1 MKQLDSYFEK
11 HKDKGILI
19 LRIFLGSR
27 LLFGVV
33 DNVLSW
39 RSMIEFSEFLASFHF
54 PIPVMSAV
62 MSVYAQFIC
71 AFMILTGFHVR
82 IASIFMI
89 LNFLIALT
97 FVHFANGDSIEQMTP
112 AFAMLF
118 GSMTL
123 LFTGAGRKF
132 SISE

>member
-1 MKQLDSYFEK
+1 
-11 HKDKGILI
+11 
-19 LRIFLGSR
+19 
-27 LLFGVV
+27 
-33 DNVLSW
+33 
-39 RSMIEFSEFLASFHF
+39 MIEFSEFLASFNF
-54 PIPVMSAV
+54 PIPVISAV
-62 MSVYAQFIC
+62 LSVYAQLVC
-71 AFMILTGFHVR
+71 ALMILAGIKIR

-89 LNFLIALT
+89 LNFLVALM